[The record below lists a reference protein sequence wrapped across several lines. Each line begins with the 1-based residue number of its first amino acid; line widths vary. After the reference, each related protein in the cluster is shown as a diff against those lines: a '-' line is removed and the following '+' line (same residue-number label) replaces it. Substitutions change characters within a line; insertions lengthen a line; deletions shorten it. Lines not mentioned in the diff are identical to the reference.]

1 MKNYRVKP
9 YFYKS
14 LGTTRFVV
22 ERRYLLFFWTHIK
35 DFMKEEDAVTACD
48 KLSEFNS

>member
-9 YFYKS
+9 YFYKT

-22 ERRYLLFFWTHIK
+22 EKRDLLIFWIHIK
-35 DFMKEEDAVTACD
+35 DFMLKEDAD
-48 KLSEFNS
+48 KLCDELNKKDG

>member
-14 LGTTRFVV
+14 TGTTRFVV
-22 ERRYLLFFWTHIK
+22 ERRDLLIFWIHIK
-35 DFMKEEDAVTACD
+35 DFMNKEDAIALCD
-48 KLSEFNS
+48 KLNEKN